1 MDMTNHY
8 KSQSFKWNLAGAAA
22 EKQHVRLQISLSLLD
37 YLYQLV
43 GVVVWCGL
51 VGGECYL

>member
-8 KSQSFKWNLAGAAA
+8 KSQSFKWNLAGAVA
-22 EKQHVRLQISLSLLD
+22 EKQYAQLQMSFNLHD

-43 GVVVWCGL
+43 GVVVGWGS
-51 VGGECYL
+51 VGGECY